1 MVRQMF
7 TWKVEEMSTNQKKI
21 ADYIEKNINRIP
33 YLTVQ
38 EIADEL
44 DISIASVSRFWKTC
58 GYKNLKDFKQQLS
71 EKLGITP
78 FHKMSNFI
86 KKVSDGDDLPT
97 NMMKLGIQYL
107 TETSEWLSRE
117 AFSESIQA
125 ILHAS
130 NTHIFAPGYSNS
142 LGEMLRYRLRRNG
155 LSIHLMETKN
165 NEIFETLMHLTN
177 MDLVIVFAFSNI
189 ASETK
194 IIFDYAKKAGY
205 QTILIT
211 DLLVSELIE
220 DADIVLHTYRGQKWE
235 YHSMVAPTILIES
248 LIVGVGM
255 ENEQTSLAKLEHLN
269 KLRKQYSSF

>member
-1 MVRQMF
+1 MF